1 VFEVKTDDY
10 PVLEYKAISTIIYI
24 TMNVQ
29 STSNDK
35 QESEA
40 KPEIE
45 MLFGCQAS
53 LLDFLAQL
61 PLKPDLI
68 CFQKTSIHT
77 TDFNDIMYAFV
88 TLRGKMW
95 IENAMMIGF
104 RVLSILFLLE
114 LKRCEMKGELSKVIF
129 SHTCSNGEVH
139 ELCAK
144 EFYFCGYSEIKSRLG
159 NRYEDVL
166 RLDMRALQECL
177 DERLSELTHV
187 IPDIDAFYDKCC
199 HLMTCEVCA
208 AKVHALILPAK
219 DSGKLRMRREN

>member
-1 VFEVKTDDY
+1 M
-10 PVLEYKAISTIIYI
+10 S
-24 TMNVQ
+24 VQ

-35 QESEA
+35 PES

-61 PLKPDLI
+61 PLKPDMI

-77 TDFNDIMYAFV
+77 TDIYDIMYAFI

-104 RVLSILFLLE
+104 RVLSILFLVE
-114 LKRCEMKGELSKVIF
+114 LKRCEIKGELSKAIF
-129 SHTCSNGEVH
+129 THTCPNGEVH
-139 ELCAK
+139 RLCAK
-144 EFYFCGYSEIKSRLG
+144 EFYFCGYSDIKSRMG
-159 NRYEDVL
+159 NRFEDVL
-166 RLDMRALQECL
+166 ILDMRALQECF
-177 DERLSELTHV
+177 DDRLSELTNV
-187 IPDIDAFYDKCC
+187 IPDVETFYDKCC

-208 AKVHALILPAK
+208 AKVHALILPENE
-219 DSGKLRMRREN
+219 SVRLRMKR